1 MRGVVSGAH
10 APCLLHVSYGSRSSR
25 FGPVAESVLG
35 CHFPVGEPDGPWSWT
50 GPGRR
55 WRTCSL
61 ASGWHSWQGQH
72 RQGVSDWA
80 RGRRP
85 NLQTPLSGAQAGLRS
100 RGLGTLHRCPLR
112 APPMS
117 SACSTDVLGALHRCP
132 PTAAPCP
139 ALPFVS
145 SGSRHCGGARGR
157 LEELLSPAS
166 LPRVWEAGGLVNL
179 RLLARDARSRD
190 GPWAARSRV
199 LNRWV
204 SASHGSCGC
213 GLSSLE
219 LPARSAVGP
228 PQVAVT
234 NPVQRECLATC
245 SAQLSS
251 TFVPACLKHTPAS
264 GEQSPRWSMTSPAPE
279 ILWLSVPGPR
289 GVGSP
294 GSRDMK

>member
-1 MRGVVSGAH
+1 M
-10 APCLLHVSYGSRSSR
+10 
-25 FGPVAESVLG
+25 
-35 CHFPVGEPDGPWSWT
+35 
-50 GPGRR
+50 
-55 WRTCSL
+55 
-61 ASGWHSWQGQH
+61 ASGWRSWGGQH

-80 RGRRP
+80 WGRRP

-100 RGLGTLHRCPLR
+100 CG
-112 APPMS
+112 
-117 SACSTDVLGALHRCP
+117 LGALHRWP
-132 PTAAPCP
+132 PMAAPCP

-179 RLLARDARSRD
+179 RLLLARDARSRD
-190 GPWAARSRV
+190 GPWAARSCV

-219 LPARSAVGP
+219 LPARSALSP

-251 TFVPACLKHTPAS
+251 TFVPTCLKHTAAS

-294 GSRDMK
+294 GSRDMN